1 MHTCPFAAEFPNA
14 AGEYKPQ
21 KLHSKSLVEVSSL
34 LSNLSLSLLIYLI
47 VLIVVLWKKIS
58 FFQSGFSFFLKDVF
72 WGLLG
77 NGVCIV
83 DCVNHW
89 VSLLFFFFFLLSLHP
104 STSLVAMKKFCSEL
118 NSKIAISNSLF

>member
-1 MHTCPFAAEFPNA
+1 MLLENISP
-14 AGEYKPQ
+14 
-21 KLHSKSLVEVSSL
+21 KSFTPRAL
-34 LSNLSLSLLIYLI
+34 LRLALSYLISLSLSLLIYLI
-47 VLIVVLWKKIS
+47 VLIVVFWKKIS

-89 VSLLFFFFFLLSLHP
+89 VSLLFFFLLSLHP

-118 NSKIAISNSLF
+118 NSKIAISKSLF